1 MHSNTYWSNSLFN
14 INIMNQKQMMHVGMI
29 NSYSVLT
36 GKETVDNV
44 IKAGVGVFAHVPDE
58 EPSLEAIEFMIF
70 YFKEIEMY
78 EKCAVLH
85 SYIEHNYNED
95 GSFKEEQCQCEH
107 PEIDEYIPK
116 VKCYVCSLRLK
127 R

>member
-1 MHSNTYWSNSLFN
+1 MS
-14 INIMNQKQMMHVGMI
+14 HVAMI
-29 NSYSVLT
+29 NSYNVLVKKT
-36 GKETVDNV
+36 SIDKI
-44 IKAGVGVFAHVPDE
+44 IKSGIGVFSHIPDE

-78 EKCAVLH
+78 ENCAGLQK
-85 SYIEHNYNED
+85 YIDKNYNED
-95 GSFKEEQCQCEH
+95 GSFKEEQCECEY

-116 VKCYVCSLRLK
+116 VKCFLCKMRLK